1 MTIAVDTSAP
11 LPFQA
16 GTGNDSPPPPR
27 TPIPRSRVRLRDF
40 GGGDLVLLGASLAA
54 AIAVTWLIFEQFA
67 LLSGPAG
74 FVVCSIAAFLLIYWV
89 ANVQLN
95 GRLVATDRL
104 WAAILGVGAVG
115 LAVPLGAV
123 LVFVI
128 SHGYH
133 LISVHFFVKDQKGV
147 GALSPASAGG
157 IGHAVLGTLEQVG
170 IAVIMGGPLGI
181 ATAVFLNE
189 VGGRATRLVRI
200 VVTAMS
206 GLPSIVAGIFVYSIW
221 IVYLGQGFSGFAG
234 AIALSVMLLPS
245 IARTTEEVLK
255 VVPGG
260 LREAST
266 ALGAP
271 EWRTVWSVVLPAARP
286 GIVTAVLLGIARVA
300 GETAPLLF
308 TIFGSSFINANP
320 FNGAQE
326 ALPLFIYA
334 HVKLPSASQ
343 VQLGYSAALALAMV
357 VFFLFLCA
365 RLVSGTRPSWMNLSL
380 LRRAAKS
387 SERSEG

>member
-1 MTIAVDTSAP
+1 MSVAVDVPVARDESAHTLSP
-11 LPFQA
+11 LPPQ
-16 GTGNDSPPPPR
+16 PR
-27 TPIPRSRVRLRDF
+27 PTARRRVRLRDF
-40 GGGDLVLLGASLAA
+40 GAGDIALLASSVAA
-54 AIAVTWLIFEQFA
+54 AIAIAWLIFEQFA

-74 FVVCSIAAFLLIYWV
+74 FAISAIAAFLLIYWV

-104 WAAILGVGAVG
+104 WAAILGLGALG
-115 LAVPLGAV
+115 LAVPLGAIV
-123 LVFVI
+123 VFVI
-128 SHGYH
+128 GHGAH
-133 LISVHFFVKDQKGV
+133 LLSLNFFVKDQKGV
-147 GALSPASAGG
+147 GPLSPPGAGG
-157 IGHAVLGTLEQVG
+157 IGHAILGTLEEIG
-170 IAVIMGGPLGI
+170 AAVLIGGPLGI

-189 VGGRATRLVRI
+189 VGGRVTRLVRI

-221 IVYLGQGFSGFAG
+221 IVELGQQFSGLAG
-234 AIALSVMLLPS
+234 ALALSVMLLPS

-300 GETAPLLF
+300 GETAPLLV
-308 TIFGSSFINANP
+308 TIFGSNYYNANLFHGP
-320 FNGAQE
+320 QE
-326 ALPLFIYA
+326 ALPLFIYRQ
-334 HVKLPSASQ
+334 VKLALASQ
-343 VQLGYSAALALAMV
+343 VALGYGAALGLSIV
-357 VFFLFLCA
+357 VFGLFLCA
-365 RLVSGTRPSWMNLSL
+365 RLVSGKRPSWLSL
-380 LRRAAKS
+380 SLFRRALKT
-387 SERSEG
+387 SERSES

>member
-1 MTIAVDTSAP
+1 MTLAVDTSTP
-11 LPFQA
+11 DSTPSA
-16 GTGNDSPPPPR
+16 GGSSPPPPK
-27 TPIPRSRVRLRDF
+27 TAITRSRVRLRDF
-40 GGGDLVLLGASLAA
+40 GRGDLVLLGSSLAA
-54 AIAVTWLIFEQFA
+54 AFALTWLIFEQFA

-74 FVVCSIAAFLLIYWV
+74 FVFCSIVAFLVVYWA

-95 GRLVATDRL
+95 GRLVATDRV
-104 WAAILGVGAVG
+104 WAAILGIGAIG

-128 SHGYH
+128 GHGYH
-133 LISVHFFVKDQKGV
+133 LISLHFFTKDQKGI
-147 GALSPASAGG
+147 GPLSPAGAGG
-157 IGHAVLGTLEQVG
+157 IGHAAVGTLEQVG
-170 IAVIMGGPLGI
+170 IAVALGGPLGI

-206 GLPSIVAGIFVYSIW
+206 GLPSIVAGIFIYSVW

-234 AIALSVMLLPS
+234 ALALSVMLLPS

-286 GIVTAVLLGIARVA
+286 GIVTAVLLGVARVA
-300 GETAPLLF
+300 GETAPLLV
-308 TIFGSSFINANP
+308 TIFGATYFNFNP
-320 FNGAQE
+320 ISGPQE
-326 ALPLFIYA
+326 ALPLFIYE
-334 HVKLPSASQ
+334 HVKLSSASQ
-343 VQLGYSAALALAMV
+343 IQLGYSAALALAMI
-357 VFFLFLCA
+357 VFVLFLAA
-365 RLVSGTRPSWMNLSL
+365 RLVSGKRPSWLSL
-380 LRRAAKS
+380 SMLRRSANPSDRVEA
-387 SERSEG
+387 